1 MHIKAESWDISI
13 IIIIDKVIFLSL
25 SKPKPNLLKR
35 VTKSN
40 NSMFCPLCLLKIEV
54 GVIPVKPFSPSVSSF
69 KRQRHKKEGNSY
81 KLHMFCFFSKKS
93 QLIWV
98 FPLLIYFTKRMCHW
112 LAAPDWNEMNHQRY
126 LLPRVE
132 LCVTVPYSATAENIA
147 CLPFCRILLN
157 LKPQKLFHSLKPAFC
172 ILRQWY
178 FPSCVSVYGYFSQTV
193 HLYLPFIVM
202 ITHTCDH

>member
-1 MHIKAESWDISI
+1 
-13 IIIIDKVIFLSL
+13 
-25 SKPKPNLLKR
+25 
-35 VTKSN
+35 
-40 NSMFCPLCLLKIEV
+40 MFCPLCLLKIEV

-69 KRQRHKKEGNSY
+69 KRQRHKKRGKFIQIAYFWFLCQEEWTYLSVS
-81 KLHMFCFFSKKS
+81 KVTFSEFWYTS
-93 QLIWV
+93 I
-98 FPLLIYFTKRMCHW
+98 KRMWHW
-112 LAAPDWNEMNHQRY
+112 APDWNEMNHQRY